1 MTELTEA
8 SLTKMLEEM
17 RQMMNETCGLLT
29 QQPTKL
35 LIRPADLAELGL
47 TVDDVVN
54 MIKETHECKE
64 NRRTTERVLQHQA
77 NPEPAHQAVEAGWTR
92 VDQTTN

>member
-8 SLTKMLEEM
+8 SLIKLLEEM

-35 LIRPADLAELGL
+35 FIRPADLAELGL
-47 TVDDVVN
+47 TVDDVKN
-54 MIKETHECKE
+54 MIKENHECKE
-64 NRRTTERVLQHQA
+64 TRRTVECVLL
-77 NPEPAHQAVEAGWTR
+77 N
-92 VDQTTN
+92 

>member
-8 SLTKMLEEM
+8 SLIQALKEIQKMLVDEPI
-17 RQMMNETCGLLT
+17 TLK
-29 QQPTKL
+29 PTKL

-54 MIKETHECKE
+54 MIKENNERKE
-64 NRRTTERVLQHQA
+64 TRRTPERVLFDQA
-77 NPEPAHQAVEAGWTR
+77 NPKPAHQAAATWRTE
-92 VDQTTN
+92 VDT